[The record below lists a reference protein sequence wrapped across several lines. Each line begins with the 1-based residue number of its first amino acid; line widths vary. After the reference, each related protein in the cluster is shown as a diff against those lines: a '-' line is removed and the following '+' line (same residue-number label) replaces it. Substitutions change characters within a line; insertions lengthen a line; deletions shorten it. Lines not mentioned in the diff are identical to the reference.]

1 MKGIFSKVLYVAL
14 TAVVATGLASTAY
27 AAQVTKTELKCAS
40 SLGKAMT
47 KVSKTAF
54 KGIAKCR
61 DADISGKSI
70 GACPDAKTAGKIT
83 KAIAKAASS
92 GEKSCGSTCSVSG
105 TPCVSD
111 STCPPLGNTH
121 ELCKGGG
128 KVFAQTAL
136 NYPGPFCE
144 SELGHAIDTGTDMGQ
159 CVGDLTSG
167 VSDAMVSLV
176 YGSIDNSASLDKD
189 TSKCLGTIAKSAAK
203 LMGTIAKGIVKCRGD
218 ILSEK
223 LVGVPSDCTSIDT
236 KLVDKTAK
244 AVSKL
249 ESGIAKKCTDAQI
262 LSLDL
267 CGSGVG
273 ATLNLADAQAC
284 ITAAVK
290 EITDSAEQ
298 ASDRSYSSR
307 SFVEAAY
314 PPAASCGDNIVNQIR
329 HDFLQIGEECDG
341 SDDSACPGECMPPGD
356 VFACTCG
363 DIARSRTF
371 TNGFT
376 ADLDS
381 GWNGSSHNGG
391 TSNNAGY
398 MLRRINCD
406 CDALTECTCTGTS
419 VDSLCD
425 VEGYQKPVCSYD
437 PNGSENCDQKNT
449 VNQNNINEDADCRVC
464 DAFTSNVGSFCQ
476 NDGDCDS
483 QCYDG
488 LGAATGLCDRQSDC
502 GAGETCRGQCDLT
515 PYCVKIHNGDPL
527 PISRGGSTPVCV
539 RSEFRADVSGT
550 SDLSNGSSE
559 SFVSLFSKVHIAG
572 GGFGQGT
579 QKPCPTCGGFCDSG
593 ARQYLPCEGSCSVTT
608 ATSCR
613 FDTDCPG
620 GESCTSATNDCGAGV
635 TCNLG
640 LVCSGGPNNGLA
652 CIASAATTFFGVTSN
667 DCPPDT
673 ANNASGAGLEINFNP
688 ATTGSVA
695 MAASLPCEAPG
706 FENYDCPCPGD
717 GGVPPEP
724 NSCNYGCNAGAELG
738 TGCSTA
744 TGGKGEATVCVGGSS
759 PPLTACD
766 DDGDCPGGTCSGN
779 PTHCLGDAATDLLP
793 CVDSSTCGSGSC
805 EDACPS
811 GRCVPLCSPGDTVVG
826 GRDLA
831 VEGEC
836 AAGPLTFLCDG
847 KTFLPCAAADSG
859 TQRGCEAGINGVL
872 GDADDIPGAGICTE
886 EPKACFQYPVA
897 ATGTPDGTNPS
908 TVSAYCIG
916 STSSSAVN
924 GSAGLG
930 GPGRLRTDQNT
941 QCNTT
946 TIP

>member
-14 TAVVATGLASTAY
+14 TAVVATALASTAY
-27 AAQVTKTELKCAS
+27 AAQVTKAELKCAG

-47 KVSKTAF
+47 KVSKTVF
-54 KGIAKCR
+54 KGVAKCR
-61 DADISGKSI
+61 DADISGKSV
-70 GACPDAKTAGKIT
+70 GACPDAKTAGKIA

-92 GEKSCGSTCSVSG
+92 GEKGCGSTCSVSG
-105 TPCVSD
+105 FACVAD
-111 STCPPLGNTH
+111 NTCPPLGNTK

-128 KVFAQTAL
+128 KVFDQASL
-136 NYPGPFCE
+136 NFPGPFCE
-144 SELGHAIDTGTDMGQ
+144 ATLGHAIDTGTDMGQ
-159 CVGDLTSG
+159 CVGDVTSG
-167 VSDAMVSLV
+167 VSDAMVDLV
-176 YGSIDNSASLDKD
+176 YGSIDNGAGLDKG
-189 TSKCLGTIAKSAAK
+189 TGKCLGTIGKGAAK
-203 LMGTIAKGIVKCRGD
+203 LMGTIAKGIVKCRAN
-218 ILSEK
+218 ILDEK

-273 ATLNLADAQAC
+273 ATLNVADAQAC
-284 ITAAVK
+284 ITASVK
-290 EITDSAEQ
+290 ELTDSAELP
-298 ASDRSYSSR
+298 SNRSYSTR

-314 PPAASCGDNIVNQIR
+314 PPAASCGDNVVNQVR
-329 HDFLQIGEECDG
+329 HNFLQIGEECDG

-356 VFACTCG
+356 VFSCTCG

-391 TSNNAGY
+391 TSDGAGY
-398 MLRRINCD
+398 MTRRINCD
-406 CDALTECTCTGTS
+406 CDALTACSCTGNS

-425 VEGYQKPVCSYD
+425 IQGYQKPVCSYD
-437 PNGSENCDQKNT
+437 PNGAENCDQKNT
-449 VNQNNINEDADCRVC
+449 VNQNNINEDDDCRVC
-464 DAFTSNVGSFCQ
+464 DAYTSNSGTFCQ
-476 NDGDCDS
+476 DDGDCGS

-488 LGAATGLCDRQSDC
+488 LGAPTGPCDRQSDC
-502 GAGETCRGQCDLT
+502 GVGDTCRGQCDVT
-515 PYCVKIHNGDPL
+515 AYCIKIHNGDPL

-539 RSEFRADVSGT
+539 RSEFRADASGT
-550 SDLSNGSSE
+550 SDLSDGSSE
-559 SFVSLFSKVHIAG
+559 SFISLYSQVHIAG

-593 ARQYLPCEGSCSVTT
+593 ARQYLPCEGSCSLTT

-620 GESCTSATNDCGAGV
+620 GESCTTASTDCGAGV

-652 CIASAATTFFGVTSN
+652 CRPSAATTFFGITSN

-673 ANNASGAGLEINFNP
+673 ANNASGAGLEINFSP

-738 TGCSTA
+738 TGCSTGN
-744 TGGKGEATVCVGGSS
+744 GGKGEATVCIGGSA

-766 DDGDCPGGTCSGN
+766 DDGDCPGGTCSDN
-779 PTHCLGDAATDLLP
+779 PTHCVGDVATDLQP
-793 CVDSSTCGSGSC
+793 CVDNSTCGSGSC
-805 EDACPS
+805 VDACPT
-811 GRCVPLCSPGDTVVG
+811 GRCVPLCSPADTVVG
-826 GRDLA
+826 GRNLA

-847 KTFLPCAAADSG
+847 KTFLPCAAGDSG
-859 TQRGCEAGINGVL
+859 TQTGCEAGINGVL
-872 GDADDIPGAGICTE
+872 GDADDIPGAGTCIE

-897 ATGTPDGTNPS
+897 ATGTPDGTTPS
-908 TVSAYCIG
+908 TVAAYCIG

-930 GPGRLRTDQNT
+930 GPGRLRTDQVI
-941 QCNTT
+941 QCNTL

>member
-1 MKGIFSKVLYVAL
+1 MKGIFSKVLYVVL

-27 AAQVTKTELKCAS
+27 AAQVTKTELKCAG

-70 GACPDAKTAGKIT
+70 GACPDAKTTGKIN
-83 KAIAKAASS
+83 KAIAKAAAA
-92 GEKSCGSTCSVSG
+92 GDKSCGSTCSVSG
-105 TPCVSD
+105 FPCASD
-111 STCPPLGNTH
+111 SSCPPLGNVH
-121 ELCKGGG
+121 ELCKGDGNT
-128 KVFAQTAL
+128 FNQASL
-136 NYPGPFCE
+136 NFPGPFCE
-144 SELGHAIDTGTDMGQ
+144 AILGHAIGTGTDIGQ
-159 CVGDLTSG
+159 CVGDVTSG
-167 VSDAMVSLV
+167 VSDAMVDLV
-176 YGSIDNSASLDKD
+176 YGSISNADALDKD
-189 TSKCLGTIAKSAAK
+189 TSKCLGTISKSAAK
-203 LMGTIAKGIVKCRGD
+203 LMGTIAKGVVKCRGN
-218 ILSEK
+218 ILDEK

-244 AVSKL
+244 AVGKL

-262 LSLDL
+262 LNLDL

-273 ATLNLADAQAC
+273 ATLSVADAQAC

-290 EITDSAEQ
+290 EVSDSAELP
-298 ASDRSYSSR
+298 SDRSYSSR

-314 PPAASCGDNIVNQIR
+314 PPVASCGDNVVNQVR
-329 HDFLQIGEECDG
+329 HNFLQLGEECDG
-341 SDDSACPGECMPPGD
+341 TDDSACPGECLPPGD
-356 VFACTCG
+356 VFGCSCG
-363 DIARSRTF
+363 NIARARSF

-391 TSNNAGY
+391 TSDGAGY
-398 MLRRINCD
+398 MTRRTNCD
-406 CDALTECTCTGTS
+406 CDALTECSCTGNS

-425 VEGYQKPVCSYD
+425 IEGYQKPVCSYD
-437 PNGSENCDQKNT
+437 PNGSQNCDEKNT
-449 VNQNNINEDADCRVC
+449 ANQNNVNEDTDCRIC
-464 DAFTSNVGSFCQ
+464 DTFTNNAGSFCQ
-476 NDGDCDS
+476 NDGDCGS
-483 QCYDG
+483 QCFDG
-488 LGAATGLCDRQSDC
+488 LGAATGLCDRQTDC
-502 GAGETCRGQCDLT
+502 NAGETCRGQCDVT
-515 PYCVKIHNGDPL
+515 PYCIKINNGDPL

-539 RSEFRADVSGT
+539 RSEFREDASGT
-550 SDLSNGSSE
+550 SNLSDGSSE
-559 SFVSLFSKVHIAG
+559 SFISLYSIVHIAG

-593 ARQYLPCEGSCSVTT
+593 SRQYLPCEGSCSVTT

-613 FDTDCPG
+613 FDSDCPG
-620 GESCTSATNDCGAGV
+620 GESCTSATTDCGAGV

-640 LVCSGGPNNGLA
+640 LLCSGGPNNGLA
-652 CIASAATTFFGVTSN
+652 CIPAAATTFFGITSN
-667 DCPPDT
+667 DCPPDV
-673 ANNASGAGLEINFNP
+673 ANNASGAGLEINFFP

-695 MAASLPCEAPG
+695 MAASLPCEAAG

-724 NSCNYGCNAGAELG
+724 NSCNFGCNAGAELG
-738 TGCSTA
+738 TGCSTGN
-744 TGGKGEATVCVGGSS
+744 GGKGEATVCVGGSS
-759 PPLTACD
+759 PALTACD
-766 DDGDCPGGTCSGN
+766 EDGDCPGGTCTDN
-779 PTHCLGDAATDLLP
+779 PTHCVGDANTDLLP
-793 CVDSSTCGSGSC
+793 CDDDSTCGSGNC
-805 EDACPS
+805 VDACPT
-811 GRCVPLCSPGDTVVG
+811 GRCVPLCSPGDTVAG

-836 AAGPLTFLCDG
+836 AAGPLTYLCDG
-847 KTFLPCAAADSG
+847 KTFLPCAAADAG
-859 TQRGCEAGINGVL
+859 TQTGCEAGINGVL
-872 GDADDIPGAGICTE
+872 GDADDIPGAGTCSV

-897 ATGTPDGTNPS
+897 ATGVPDGTDPS
-908 TVSAYCIG
+908 TVAAYCIG
-916 STSSSAVN
+916 STSSGAIN

-930 GPGRLRTDQNT
+930 GPGRLRTDQHL